1 MNMTTVWETI
11 YPVLWVLCIP
21 VRWCI
26 VSGTESS
33 LSTGIYTFAKIG
45 LILCIAYSIVYLLLV
60 AYVRITHPVWSRLP
74 AFHVYNLLRG
84 WWWVPPGVL
93 SFDYTSKEHTRIP
106 PYSDWV
112 QEDYVKYRVLNGDTA
127 LETHPDTVKDIL
139 SLLSKQYSSYSTMT
153 TDLVYSP
160 KPTSFCSTLAHPD
173 SRVGV
178 VYGDRLPSTRGVR
191 PLLGVITFHP
201 LRVRYRPVGRNSGRN
216 SGRTSGQSV
225 TDVTDLSVLHEWKA
239 LRVMYIDNLCIRRD
253 SRGKGMFSKLCYTSI
268 VRMMR
273 DKQTRQYHIH
283 LFKREGGYG
292 GSSWKALGIVP
303 AWRTTAYG
311 TTLDRLGKVFQ
322 KNGNKTQKTQ
332 NTQNTQT
339 TQKDWNPSFQILPR
353 SFRIQ
358 EANIQQ
364 IQHVFRTLQTRTVR
378 PKSLLI
384 TPEYAGLAAMLKKNV
399 WVHVLMDEVGH
410 KALAM
415 YVWRSTDMKNP
426 QTDSPDLILELI
438 ASVWLGDTE
447 THPLYL
453 SGFRE
458 SVALCAKH
466 YTNYIQS
473 NPNPNPNNSTSTPK
487 PGIQFYLY
495 DCSDTGYILGELF
508 DFQNRMDTGID
519 TNTIEHSSIFT
530 EQCPIIWSWLG
541 FAVPT
546 IPKEQ
551 VVVIA

>member
-1 MNMTTVWETI
+1 MNERYGITNTRIWTI
-11 YPVLWVLCIP
+11 LYPVLWILVAPI
-21 VRWCI
+21 RWCMMSMFNTI
-26 VSGTESS
+26 HNRNSNQNTYLVYS
-33 LSTGIYTFAKIG
+33 FAKIA
-45 LILCIAYSIVYLLLV
+45 LILCIAYSILYLLLV

-84 WWWVPPGVL
+84 WWWYPPGVL
-93 SFDYTSKEHTRIP
+93 SFDYTSKEHTRIS
-106 PYSDWV
+106 PYCDWV
-112 QEDYVKYRVLNGDTA
+112 QEDYVKYRVLDGESA
-127 LETHPDTVKDIL
+127 QETHPDIVKDVL
-139 SLLSKQYSSYSTMT
+139 SLLSKQYSSYSNTE
-153 TDLVYSP
+153 LVYSP
-160 KPTSFCSTLAHPD
+160 KPTSFCSTLVHPD

-201 LRVRYRPVGRNSGRN
+201 LRVRYRTIGRIRE
-216 SGRTSGQSV
+216 TLQS
-225 TDVTDLSVLHEWKA
+225 DHPWKA
-239 LRVMYIDNLCIRRD
+239 LSVMYIDNLCIRRD
-253 SRGKGMFSKLCYTSI
+253 SRKKDMLIKLGYTSI

-273 DKQTRQYHIH
+273 DKQTRQYPIH

-303 AWRTTAYG
+303 AYQTIAYG

-322 KNGNKTQKTQ
+322 KNGNKEKTPK
-332 NTQNTQT
+332 
-339 TQKDWNPSFQILPR
+339 TQKDLISSFQILPR

-384 TPEYAGLAAMLKKNV
+384 TPEYAGLAAMLKENV

-426 QTDSPDLILELI
+426 QTDSPELIVELI

-458 SVALCAKH
+458 SVALCAKR
-466 YTNYIQS
+466 YTDYIQS
-473 NPNPNPNNSTSTPK
+473 TPNNTTSTPNPNPTPN
-487 PGIQFYLY
+487 PAIQFYLY

-508 DFQNRMDTGID
+508 DVQKRMDTGID

>member
-1 MNMTTVWETI
+1 MTTVWETI

-33 LSTGIYTFAKIG
+33 LSTSIYTFAKIA

-93 SFDYTSKEHTRIP
+93 SFDYTSKEHTKIP

-112 QEDYVKYRVLNGDTA
+112 QEDYVKYRVLNGETA
-127 LETHPDTVKDIL
+127 LETHPDTVKDIV

-153 TDLVYSP
+153 PDLVYSP
-160 KPTSFCSTLAHPD
+160 KQTSFCSTLAHTD

-201 LRVRYRPVGRNSGRN
+201 LRVRYRNISRIRGTP
-216 SGRTSGQSV
+216 QS
-225 TDVTDLSVLHEWKA
+225 TDHPWKA

-253 SRGKGMFSKLCYTSI
+253 SRKKDMLIKLGYTSI

-273 DKQTRQYHIH
+273 DKQTRQYPIH

-303 AWRTTAYG
+303 AWKTTAYG

-322 KNGNKTQKTQ
+322 KNGNNKENPQKV
-332 NTQNTQT
+332 
-339 TQKDWNPSFQILPR
+339 WNPSFQILHR

-426 QTDSPDLILELI
+426 QTNSPDLILELI

-458 SVALCAKH
+458 SVALCAKQ
-466 YTNYIQS
+466 YTEYIQS
-473 NPNPNPNNSTSTPK
+473 MNLTPTPRPK
-487 PGIQFYLY
+487 PAIQFYLY
-495 DCSDTGYILGELF
+495 DCSDTVYILGELF
-508 DFQNRMDTGID
+508 DFQKRMDTEIGA
-519 TNTIEHSSIFT
+519 TTIEKQSIFT
-530 EQCPIIWSWLG
+530 EQCPITWSWLG